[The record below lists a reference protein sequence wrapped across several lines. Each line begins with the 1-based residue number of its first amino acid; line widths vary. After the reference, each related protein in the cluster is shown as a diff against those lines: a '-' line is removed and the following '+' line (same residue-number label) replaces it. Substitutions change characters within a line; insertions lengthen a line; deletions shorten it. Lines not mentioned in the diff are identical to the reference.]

1 MVYRASAMVLLLAMA
16 APGAAQLADPLA
28 MTTDAG
34 DQAVMAEAASAISSR
49 TPDLAR
55 LNMVL
60 AKLPRPTPL
69 RGMVQTVRAGV
80 LANQKDAGPAVAA
93 IEEALRLLPDDPR
106 PKLVAAGI
114 FTFSGS
120 PQRAADLWI
129 EVSRVAPDYAR
140 MTDRYMIMALAGRL
154 VDIGD
159 RVRADRLN
167 ARLAEIG
174 FSTGVAPD
182 RSHAALAR
190 TREAWRDQRTED
202 AAASVSAI
210 GDPNDLLTIYIDR
223 GYADL
228 WPRIA
233 DWAGPDLTGQSRR
246 YLEELRADWQT
257 ADSFE
262 TAAPY
267 ARQLAS
273 MQAYKAITTLF
284 LPMFDRVRPDP
295 DAEQQ
300 EGAEFLAPIVARALL
315 LQGREAEA
323 RGLLAKVAA
332 AMPADDQGNALNI
345 DGAYLTLASLQTDW
359 PEVVKRADLFLA
371 RAKSLGPSVN
381 RSATLQVEA
390 WRACALHRLGRK
402 DAAQRAAANVFL
414 TEALMPGTAMDLY
427 LCRGDSAG
435 ARALVVSRLADLSS
449 RDWALRF
456 VQPVSADLVVTP
468 LDRLIKPVEQAVR
481 SAPDVIAAANKVG
494 RILPQPLNRGIPEGF
509 DPFRTRPSDKPLG
522 PGSV

>member
-1 MVYRASAMVLLLAMA
+1 MVYRTSVMALLLAMA
-16 APGAAQLADPLA
+16 APGAAQLSDPLA

-34 DQAVMAEAASAISSR
+34 DKAVMAEAASAISSR

-55 LNMVL
+55 LNTVL

-80 LANQKDAGPAVAA
+80 LSNQKDAGPAVAA

-120 PQRAADLWI
+120 PQRAADLWM

-140 MTDRYMIMALAGRL
+140 MTDRYMIMALSGRL
-154 VDIGD
+154 ADLGD

-174 FSTGVAPD
+174 FSTGLAPE
-182 RSHAALAR
+182 RSNAALAR
-190 TREAWRDQRTED
+190 TREALRDQRMDD
-202 AAASVSAI
+202 AAAAVSAI
-210 GDPNDLLTIYIDR
+210 GDPSDLMTLYVDR
-223 GYADL
+223 RYAAL

-233 DWAGPDLTGQSRR
+233 EWAGPDLSGQSRH
-246 YLEELRADWQT
+246 YLEELRADWQS

-284 LPMFDRVRPDP
+284 LPMFDRIRSDP

-300 EGAEFLAPIVARALL
+300 ADAEYLAPIVARSLL
-315 LQGREAEA
+315 LQGRETEA
-323 RGLLAKVAA
+323 RALLAKVAA
-332 AMPADDQGNALNI
+332 AMPADDLGNALNI
-345 DGAYLTLASLQTDW
+345 DGSYLTLASIQTDW
-359 PEVVKRADLFLA
+359 PEVMNRADAFLA

-390 WRACALHRLGRK
+390 WRACALYRLGRK
-402 DAAQRAAANVFL
+402 EAAQRATADVLLA
-414 TEALMPGTAMDLY
+414 EALMPGTAMDLY

-435 ARALVVSRLADLSS
+435 ARALVVSRLADPSS

-468 LDRLIKPVEQAVR
+468 LDRLMKPVEQAVR
-481 SAPDVIAAANKVG
+481 NAPDVVAAANKVG
-494 RILPQPLNRGIPEGF
+494 RILPQPLNRGIPQGF
-509 DPFRTRPSDKPLG
+509 DPFRTRPGDKPLG